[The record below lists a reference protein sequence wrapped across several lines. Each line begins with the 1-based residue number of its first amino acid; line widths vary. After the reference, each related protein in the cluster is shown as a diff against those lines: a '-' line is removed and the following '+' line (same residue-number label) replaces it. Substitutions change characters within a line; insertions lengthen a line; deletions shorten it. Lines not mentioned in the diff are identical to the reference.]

1 MRLSQASDFALR
13 ILMTTAQTD
22 GPQTVDKLATQL
34 GLAKS
39 HVMKIVAHLAKG
51 GYLETTR
58 GRGGG
63 IRLAKPP
70 EEIRLGDVV
79 RLIEPDLGVVACLK
93 PDSHDKLRLPAKMRA
108 QRRHGTGGGS
118 LSRQSEHTDACGD
131 PQPARLPEPP
141 GLEAFELN
149 LVSLGG
155 SNAMV
160 WLPG

>member
-13 ILMTTAQTD
+13 ILMATGQSD
-22 GPQTVDKLATQL
+22 DPQTVDKLSRQL

-63 IRLAKPP
+63 IRLAKTPDT
-70 EEIRLGDVV
+70 IRLGDVV

-93 PDSHDKLRLPAKMRA
+93 PEPTVCAFLPRCALKGAMARA
-108 QRRHGTGGGS
+108 S
-118 LSRQSEHTDACGD
+118 
-131 PQPARLPEPP
+131 
-141 GLEAFELN
+141 EAFLESLN
-149 LVSLGG
+149 TETLASILAGTQM
-155 SNAMV
+155 A
-160 WLPG
+160 LPVETSA

>member
-13 ILMTTAQTD
+13 ILMATGQSD
-22 GPQTVDKLATQL
+22 DPQTVDKLSRQL

-63 IRLAKPP
+63 IRLAKTPDM
-70 EEIRLGDVV
+70 IRLGDVV

-93 PDSHDKLRLPAKMRA
+93 PEPTVCAFLPRCALKGAMARA
-108 QRRHGTGGGS
+108 S
-118 LSRQSEHTDACGD
+118 
-131 PQPARLPEPP
+131 
-141 GLEAFELN
+141 EAFLESLN
-149 LVSLGG
+149 TETLASILAGTQMALPVET
-155 SNAMV
+155 NA
-160 WLPG
+160 

>member
-13 ILMTTAQTD
+13 ILMATGQSND
-22 GPQTVDKLATQL
+22 PQTVDKLSKQL

-63 IRLAKPP
+63 IRLAKAPAT
-70 EEIRLGDVV
+70 IRLGDVV

-93 PDSHDKLRLPAKMRA
+93 PEPTVCAFLPRCALKGAMA
-108 QRRHGTGGGS
+108 QAS
-118 LSRQSEHTDACGD
+118 
-131 PQPARLPEPP
+131 
-141 GLEAFELN
+141 EAFLASLN
-149 LVSLGG
+149 TETLASILAGTQM
-155 SNAMV
+155 A
-160 WLPG
+160 LPVEPDA

>member
-13 ILMTTAQTD
+13 ILMATGQSD
-22 GPQTVDKLATQL
+22 DPQTVDKLSRQL

-63 IRLAKPP
+63 IRLAKTPDM
-70 EEIRLGDVV
+70 IRLGDVV

-93 PDSHDKLRLPAKMRA
+93 PEPAVCAFLPRCALKGAMARA
-108 QRRHGTGGGS
+108 S
-118 LSRQSEHTDACGD
+118 
-131 PQPARLPEPP
+131 
-141 GLEAFELN
+141 EAFLESLN
-149 LVSLGG
+149 TETLASILAGTQM
-155 SNAMV
+155 A
-160 WLPG
+160 LPVETSA

>member
-13 ILMTTAQTD
+13 ILMATGQSD
-22 GPQTVDKLATQL
+22 DPQTVDKLSRQL

-63 IRLAKPP
+63 IRLAKTPDM
-70 EEIRLGDVV
+70 IRLGDVV

-93 PDSHDKLRLPAKMRA
+93 PEPTVCAFLPRCALKGAMARA
-108 QRRHGTGGGS
+108 S
-118 LSRQSEHTDACGD
+118 
-131 PQPARLPEPP
+131 
-141 GLEAFELN
+141 EAFLESLN
-149 LVSLGG
+149 TETLASILAGTQM
-155 SNAMV
+155 A
-160 WLPG
+160 LPVETSA

>member
-13 ILMTTAQTD
+13 ILMATGQSD
-22 GPQTVDKLATQL
+22 DPQTVDKLSRQL

-63 IRLAKPP
+63 IRLAKTPDM
-70 EEIRLGDVV
+70 IRLGDVV

-93 PDSHDKLRLPAKMRA
+93 PEPAVCAFLPRCALKGAMARA
-108 QRRHGTGGGS
+108 S
-118 LSRQSEHTDACGD
+118 
-131 PQPARLPEPP
+131 
-141 GLEAFELN
+141 EAFLESLN
-149 LVSLGG
+149 TETLASILAGTQMALPVE
-155 SNAMV
+155 SNA
-160 WLPG
+160 

>member
-13 ILMTTAQTD
+13 ILMATGQSND
-22 GPQTVDKLATQL
+22 PQTVDKLSKQL

-63 IRLAKPP
+63 IRLAKAPAK
-70 EEIRLGDVV
+70 IRLGDVV

-93 PDSHDKLRLPAKMRA
+93 PEPTVCAFLPRCALKGAMA
-108 QRRHGTGGGS
+108 QAS
-118 LSRQSEHTDACGD
+118 
-131 PQPARLPEPP
+131 
-141 GLEAFELN
+141 EAFLASLN
-149 LVSLGG
+149 TETLASILAGTQM
-155 SNAMV
+155 A
-160 WLPG
+160 LPVEPDA

>member
-13 ILMTTAQTD
+13 ILMATGQSDA
-22 GPQTVDKLATQL
+22 PQTVDKLSRQL

-63 IRLAKPP
+63 IRLAKTPDM
-70 EEIRLGDVV
+70 IRLGDVV

-93 PDSHDKLRLPAKMRA
+93 PEPTVCAFLPRCALKGAMARA
-108 QRRHGTGGGS
+108 S
-118 LSRQSEHTDACGD
+118 
-131 PQPARLPEPP
+131 
-141 GLEAFELN
+141 EAFLESLN
-149 LVSLGG
+149 TETLASILAGTQM
-155 SNAMV
+155 A
-160 WLPG
+160 LPVDTSA

>member
-13 ILMTTAQTD
+13 ILMATGQSND
-22 GPQTVDKLATQL
+22 PQTVDKLSRQL

-63 IRLAKPP
+63 IRLARAPDT
-70 EEIRLGDVV
+70 IRLGDVV

-93 PDSHDKLRLPAKMRA
+93 PEPTVCAFLPRCALKGAMARASEAFLDSLNADTLESILA
-108 QRRHGTGGGS
+108 GTQ
-118 LSRQSEHTDACGD
+118 LAMPVDTDA
-131 PQPARLPEPP
+131 
-141 GLEAFELN
+141 
-149 LVSLGG
+149 
-155 SNAMV
+155 
-160 WLPG
+160 

>member
-13 ILMTTAQTD
+13 ILMATGQSD
-22 GPQTVDKLATQL
+22 DPQTVDKLSKQL

-63 IRLAKPP
+63 IRLAKAPAT
-70 EEIRLGDVV
+70 IRLGDVV

-93 PDSHDKLRLPAKMRA
+93 PEPTVCAFLPRCALKGAMA
-108 QRRHGTGGGS
+108 QAS
-118 LSRQSEHTDACGD
+118 
-131 PQPARLPEPP
+131 
-141 GLEAFELN
+141 EAFLASLN
-149 LVSLGG
+149 TETLASILAGTQM
-155 SNAMV
+155 A
-160 WLPG
+160 LPVEPDA

>member
-13 ILMTTAQTD
+13 ILMATGQSD
-22 GPQTVDKLATQL
+22 DPQTVDKLSRQL

-63 IRLAKPP
+63 IRLAKTPDM
-70 EEIRLGDVV
+70 IRLGDVV

-93 PDSHDKLRLPAKMRA
+93 PEPTVCAFLPRCALKGAMARA
-108 QRRHGTGGGS
+108 S
-118 LSRQSEHTDACGD
+118 
-131 PQPARLPEPP
+131 
-141 GLEAFELN
+141 EAFLESLN
-149 LVSLGG
+149 TETLSSILAGTQMALPVET
-155 SNAMV
+155 NA
-160 WLPG
+160 

>member
-13 ILMTTAQTD
+13 ILMATGQSD
-22 GPQTVDKLATQL
+22 DPQTVDKLSRQL

-63 IRLAKPP
+63 IRLAKTPDT
-70 EEIRLGDVV
+70 IRLGDVV

-93 PDSHDKLRLPAKMRA
+93 PEPTVCAFLPRCALKGAMARA
-108 QRRHGTGGGS
+108 S
-118 LSRQSEHTDACGD
+118 
-131 PQPARLPEPP
+131 
-141 GLEAFELN
+141 EAFLESLN
-149 LVSLGG
+149 TETLASILAGTQMALPVE
-155 SNAMV
+155 SNA
-160 WLPG
+160 

>member
-13 ILMTTAQTD
+13 ILMATGQSND
-22 GPQTVDKLATQL
+22 PQTVDKLATQL

-63 IRLAKPP
+63 IRLALAP
-70 EEIRLGDVV
+70 EAIRLGDVV

-93 PDSHDKLRLPAKMRA
+93 PDSDAVCAFLPRCALKGAMARA
-108 QRRHGTGGGS
+108 
-118 LSRQSEHTDACGD
+118 A
-131 PQPARLPEPP
+131 
-141 GLEAFELN
+141 EAFLDSLN
-149 LVSLGG
+149 TQTLASILVGTQM
-155 SNAMV
+155 AVMV
-160 WLPG
+160 GDA

>member
-13 ILMTTAQTD
+13 ILMATGQSDA
-22 GPQTVDKLATQL
+22 PQTVEKLATQL

-63 IRLAKPP
+63 IRLAKAP
-70 EEIRLGDVV
+70 EQIRLGDVV

-93 PDSHDKLRLPAKMRA
+93 PDTEAICAFLPRCALKGAMARA
-108 QRRHGTGGGS
+108 
-118 LSRQSEHTDACGD
+118 A
-131 PQPARLPEPP
+131 
-141 GLEAFELN
+141 EAFLDSLN
-149 LVSLGG
+149 TQTLASILVGTQRAVPVG
-155 SNAMV
+155 SD
-160 WLPG
+160 

>member
-13 ILMTTAQTD
+13 ILMATGQSD
-22 GPQTVDKLATQL
+22 DPQTVDKLSTQL

-63 IRLAKPP
+63 IRLAQRP
-70 EEIRLGDVV
+70 EQIRLGDVV

-93 PDSHDKLRLPAKMRA
+93 PDTEAVCAFLPRCALKGAMARA
-108 QRRHGTGGGS
+108 
-118 LSRQSEHTDACGD
+118 A
-131 PQPARLPEPP
+131 
-141 GLEAFELN
+141 EAFLDSLN
-149 LVSLGG
+149 TQTLATILVGTQRAVAVG
-155 SNAMV
+155 ND
-160 WLPG
+160 